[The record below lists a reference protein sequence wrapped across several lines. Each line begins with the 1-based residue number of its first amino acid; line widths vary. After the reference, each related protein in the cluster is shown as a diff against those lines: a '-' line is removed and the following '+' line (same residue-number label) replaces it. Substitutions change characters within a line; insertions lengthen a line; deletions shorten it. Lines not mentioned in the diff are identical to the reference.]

1 MGLVS
6 FFKKLFGGG
15 GDEGD
20 EELRA
25 ARARHGIKTG
35 EDRPAE
41 KRGRKPDKEPYN
53 PWEDI
58 DNLRRNFLM
67 GGWASRK
74 IRLGG
79 QDKLRE
85 ELEALERK
93 REEERRRKEEER
105 EN

>member
-15 GDEGD
+15 GDEVD
-20 EELRA
+20 EEVRA

-35 EDRPAE
+35 EDRPAGKGGRE
-41 KRGRKPDKEPYN
+41 AGKKTHNHRG
-53 PWEDI
+53 EDI

-85 ELEALERK
+85 ELEALARK
-93 REEERRRKEEER
+93 REEERRRKE
-105 EN
+105 